1 MKYFKIEELTHSQT
15 AKAHS
20 IANVPTAEALKNLE
34 QLVCKVL
41 DPLRERWGVPIYVN
55 SGYRCP
61 ALNRKVGGS
70 STSYHLRGMAADI
83 TSRCVFHNV
92 ALYTEIRIMHD
103 KGSTSMWRMIQ
114 PHRATIRSSRSRS
127 TRMIFSHAE
136 PQRAQR
142 FALLRSRIVPRQ
154 APHRMAPH
162 KRSACALRTLRLCV
176 SPKSTHNS

>member
-1 MKYFKIEELTHSQT
+1 MQLLTRNITLNNDTHEIINISRDLIKIEELTHSQA

-34 QLVCKVL
+34 QLVCNVL

-92 ALYTEIRIMHD
+92 ALYTEIRIMHRAGLLPLTECYLERQGFYIHVAYD
-103 KGSTSMWRMIQ
+103 PDNINPQ
-114 PHRATIRSSRSRS
+114 P
-127 TRMIFSHAE
+127 F
-136 PQRAQR
+136 
-142 FALLRSRIVPRQ
+142 FC
-154 APHRMAPH
+154 
-162 KRSACALRTLRLCV
+162 K
-176 SPKSTHNS
+176 

>member
-92 ALYTEIRIMHD
+92 ALYTEIRIMH
-103 KGSTSMWRMIQ
+103 
-114 PHRATIRSSRSRS
+114 RAG
-127 TRMIFSHAE
+127 
-136 PQRAQR
+136 
-142 FALLRSRIVPRQ
+142 LLPLTECYLERQ
-154 APHRMAPH
+154 GFYIHVAYDPAAPSDNPFFT
-162 KRSACALRTLRLCV
+162 K
-176 SPKSTHNS
+176 P

>member
-1 MKYFKIEELTHSQT
+1 MKYFKIEELTHSQA

-34 QLVCKVL
+34 LLVCNVL

-70 STSYHLRGMAADI
+70 KTSYHLRGMAADI

-92 ALYTEIRIMHD
+92 ALYTEIRIMH
-103 KGSTSMWRMIQ
+103 
-114 PHRATIRSSRSRS
+114 RAG
-127 TRMIFSHAE
+127 
-136 PQRAQR
+136 
-142 FALLRSRIVPRQ
+142 LLPLTECYLERQ
-154 APHRMAPH
+154 GFYIHVAYDPAAPSDNPFFT
-162 KRSACALRTLRLCV
+162 K
-176 SPKSTHNS
+176 P